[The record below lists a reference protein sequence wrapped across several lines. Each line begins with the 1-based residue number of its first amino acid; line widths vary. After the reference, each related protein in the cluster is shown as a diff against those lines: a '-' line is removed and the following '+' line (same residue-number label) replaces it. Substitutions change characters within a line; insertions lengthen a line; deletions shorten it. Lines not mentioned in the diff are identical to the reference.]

1 MKHQQIYWDNKYYVL
16 NQGIPTGGKHSVPI
30 ANIFLTFVLLY
41 SLENDAEF
49 EQNFGELIKLWKRFI
64 DDGFGIMRG
73 SINDFLEFYNKLQGV
88 FYKYGLELTCD
99 TDSHKIEGDNTVEK
113 QVKGIQFLDMDIFKA
128 DGTIHS
134 KEHRKETSVNSY
146 IPINSAHPRHCFSGI
161 VKSQLYRLRR
171 LCSRDIDFRNSV
183 EDLKIRCLR
192 SGYKKDMVQSILN
205 QSDSL
210 VRTLT
215 KPVNVNVSRDQ
226 KIDIRLVI
234 LSGTSYEKEFT
245 KFAKQMNSTLSSS
258 NFKVEIVKSTAPTIG
273 QYLFNNNNS
282 SSPICECHVDKCV
295 VCPNDIQ
302 NKSGI
307 VKSTFTEIAYK
318 VDKELTC
325 NEGGIYVIQGACSDQ
340 YTGRTINY
348 GNRGIEHFKKSKLT
362 SIYDHKNKCHQCN
375 VTSDFTITYV
385 ESYLSHGKYS
395 LSEREMLWNER
406 IKGRINVQKTL
417 KS

>member
-1 MKHQQIYWDNKYYVL
+1 MIY
-16 NQGIPTGGKHSVPI
+16 
-30 ANIFLTFVLLY
+30 
-41 SLENDAEF
+41 
-49 EQNFGELIKLWKRFI
+49 
-64 DDGFGIMRG
+64 
-73 SINDFLEFYNKLQGV
+73 
-88 FYKYGLELTCD
+88 
-99 TDSHKIEGDNTVEK
+99 
-113 QVKGIQFLDMDIFKA
+113 
-128 DGTIHS
+128 S

-146 IPINSAHPRHCFSGI
+146 IPINSAHPRGI

-171 LCSRDIDFRNSV
+171 LYSRDTEFRNSV
-183 EDLKIRCLR
+183 EDLRIRCLR

-210 VRTLT
+210 AKTLT
-215 KPVNVNVSRDQ
+215 KPVEVNVSRDH
-226 KIDIRLVI
+226 KIDMRLVI
-234 LSGTSYEKEFT
+234 LSGTSYEKEFM
-245 KFAKQMNSTLSSS
+245 KFAKQMNSTRSSS

-273 QYLFNNNNS
+273 QYLFNNNNNN

-307 VKSTFTEIAYK
+307 VKSTFTEFSYK
-318 VDKELTC
+318 VDKKLTC

-362 SIYDHKNKCHQCN
+362 SIYDHKNKCHHCN
-375 VTSDFTITYV
+375 IINDFTVTYV
-385 ESYLSHGKYS
+385 GSYLSNGKYS
-395 LSEREMLWNER
+395 LSEREMLRNER